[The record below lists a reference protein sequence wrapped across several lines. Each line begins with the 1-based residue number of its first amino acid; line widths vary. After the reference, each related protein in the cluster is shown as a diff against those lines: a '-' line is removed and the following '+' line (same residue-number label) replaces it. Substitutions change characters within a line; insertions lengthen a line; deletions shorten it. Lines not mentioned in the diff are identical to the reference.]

1 MQYLHS
7 PVKHSTVNE
16 VCQYWGLPR
25 LLWNRLFFLQF
36 YQFLLRVFW
45 CSVIGCVN
53 VYNCYVFLL
62 YWMACKCTLSFSG
75 SFDLFNLRSVWSDIS
90 TATSAFSWL
99 FTIYT
104 EYLFPSF
111 HFQPVSLDLKLNSCR
126 QYTISVLYRAHL
138 EEISSLSHSVV
149 FLYFFAFIA
158 EEGFLISP
166 CYILELCVQ
175 MGISFLFS
183 FAFLFLGMVLIPVS
197 CTMSR
202 TSIHSSSGNLSVLV
216 P

>member
-111 HFQPVSLDLKLNSCR
+111 HFQPVYFLNLKWVSYKPCTFTSC
-126 QYTISVLYRAHL
+126 
-138 EEISSLSHSVV
+138 
-149 FLYFFAFIA
+149 F
-158 EEGFLISP
+158 FLI
-166 CYILELCVQ
+166 
-175 MGISFLFS
+175 
-183 FAFLFLGMVLIPVS
+183 
-197 CTMSR
+197 
-202 TSIHSSSGNLSVLV
+202 HSAIKLYCFKHFFKLS
-216 P
+216 